1 LLIPDAWISD
11 NAMKD
16 ARLFRGVAVRTDEA
30 LELRLDRL
38 AMLLSTPGGRVKR
51 AQAARE
57 AMLRGL
63 DALERE
69 IVPAIVV

>member
-1 LLIPDAWISD
+1 
-11 NAMKD
+11 MKD

-38 AMLLSTPGGRVKR
+38 AMLMSTPENRTKR

-63 DALERE
+63 DVMEAE
-69 IVPAIVV
+69 ILRPTE